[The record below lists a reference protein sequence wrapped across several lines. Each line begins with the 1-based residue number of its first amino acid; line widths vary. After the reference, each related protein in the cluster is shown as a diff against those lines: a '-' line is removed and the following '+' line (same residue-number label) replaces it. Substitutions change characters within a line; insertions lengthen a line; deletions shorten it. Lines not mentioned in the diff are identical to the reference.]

1 MRIKIRDIE
10 FYYNSTKIL
19 DRITLEIGNGENLYI
34 IGPNGAGKT
43 TLLKVIA
50 RVLEPIGGVVYID
63 GKDYRLYNPRELA
76 KMISYVDP
84 YVDRSIPSTV
94 YHFLLTARYPHQKP
108 LQIVENENDIEIIDR
123 VSKAFNINH
132 LLDRRL
138 DQLSSGELQR
148 VVIARA
154 FVQEPQ
160 ILLLDEPSA
169 FLDIRYRM
177 EILEYVKRFISNSN
191 RIAITAI
198 HDLYLA
204 SLYADRIAVLSNGK
218 IVAIGTAEEVF
229 SNRIIEDVYG
239 VKIELIKI
247 NGKYIP
253 IPVKTLSSQST
264 PPQ

>member
-1 MRIKIRDIE
+1 MRIRIRDIE

-19 DRITLEIGNGENLYI
+19 DGITLEVREGENLYI

-50 RVLEPIGGVVYID
+50 RVLEPLKGVVYID

-84 YVDRSIPSTV
+84 HIDRSIPSTV
-94 YHFLLTARYPHQKP
+94 YHFLLTARYPHQRS
-108 LQIVENENDIEIIDR
+108 LQIVESEDDVVAIDR
-123 VSKAFNINH
+123 VAKAFAIDH

-154 FVQEPQ
+154 FVQEPE

-177 EILEYVKRFISNSN
+177 EVLEYVKRFISSSN
-191 RIAITAI
+191 RIAVVAI

-204 SLYADRIAVLSNGK
+204 SLYADRIAVLSNGR
-218 IVAIGTAEEVF
+218 IVAVGTPEEVF
-229 SNRIIEDVYG
+229 SSRVIEDVYG
-239 VKIELIKI
+239 VKIELIQI
-247 NGKYIP
+247 NGRYIP
-253 IPVKTLSSQST
+253 IPVETK
-264 PPQ
+264 

>member
-1 MRIKIRDIE
+1 MRIRIRDIE

-19 DRITLEIGNGENLYI
+19 DGITLEVGEGENLYI

-50 RVLEPIGGVVYID
+50 RVLEPLKGVVYID

-84 YVDRSIPSTV
+84 HVDRSIPSTV
-94 YHFLLTARYPHQKP
+94 YHFLLTARYPHQKS
-108 LQIVENENDIEIIDR
+108 LQIVESEDDVVAIDR
-123 VSKAFNINH
+123 VAKAFGIDH

-154 FVQEPQ
+154 FVQEPE

-177 EILEYVKRFISNSN
+177 EVLEYVKRFISNSN
-191 RIAITAI
+191 RVAIVAI

-204 SLYADRIAVLSNGK
+204 SLYADRIAVLSNGR
-218 IVAIGTAEEVF
+218 IVDVGTPEEVF
-229 SNRIIEDVYG
+229 SSRVIEDVYG
-239 VKIELIKI
+239 VKIELIQI
-247 NGKYIP
+247 NGRYIP
-253 IPVKTLSSQST
+253 IPVKTR
-264 PPQ
+264 